1 MACDISANG
10 NLKQYCEYI
19 QGKVGKITEALYR
32 VTDLFSDEEPLKWLL
47 RKQGVQ
53 IFNNLQ
59 ALEGLD
65 LHARVK
71 NIDAASQVISRILGA
86 LELSS
91 AGTFISGLNFE
102 VLRREYSALHNFI
115 DGKKE
120 SLLPQPIGFFADL
133 GKPTPIF
140 FGELSPS
147 PSDLKTSSVV
157 AAEGAEIIKG
167 HISDNGQD
175 GVKNSNGLRKELM
188 DMRNLTQTKESKIDA
203 NHERDY
209 ISGTDNNIDN
219 NNESDIKLDR
229 QQKIFEFIRHNG
241 WVGVGE
247 VAKIFTDSISE
258 KTIQRDLMF
267 MADSGILRKAGDKRW
282 RRYAAV

>member
-1 MACDISANG
+1 MACDLNADG
-10 NLKQYCEYI
+10 NLKSHCEYI
-19 QGKVGKITEALYR
+19 QVKVGKITEALYR
-32 VTDLFSDEEPLKWLL
+32 VTDLFPDEEPLKWLL
-47 RKQGVQ
+47 REQGVK

-59 ALEGLD
+59 ALDRSD
-65 LHARVK
+65 LHSRVK
-71 NIDAASQVISRILGA
+71 NIDAASQIISRMLGS

-102 VLRREYSALHNFI
+102 VLRREYSALHDFI

-133 GKPTPIF
+133 GKPAPIF
-140 FGELSPS
+140 FGELTPS
-147 PSDLKTSSVV
+147 PSDITTLSSRTT
-157 AAEGAEIIKG
+157 ENAEIIKG
-167 HISDNGQD
+167 HISDNGQKS
-175 GVKNSNGLRKELM
+175 VKNSNGPQGGLM
-188 DMRNLTQTKESKIDA
+188 DMRNLARKKEIIIDA
-203 NHERDY
+203 PRKYE
-209 ISGTDNNIDN
+209 NIGGVN
-219 NNESDIKLDR
+219 GNNESDIKLDR

-247 VAKIFTDSISE
+247 VAKIFTDGISE

-282 RRYAAV
+282 RRYAAI

>member
-1 MACDISANG
+1 MACDLNADG
-10 NLKQYCEYI
+10 NLKQHCEYI

-32 VTDLFSDEEPLKWLL
+32 VTDLFPDEEPLKWML
-47 RKQGVQ
+47 REQGVQ

-59 ALEGLD
+59 ALDKFD
-65 LHARVK
+65 LHSRVK
-71 NIDAASQVISRILGA
+71 NIDVASQVIARMLSS

-91 AGTFISGLNFE
+91 AGTFISALNFE

-120 SLLPQPIGFFADL
+120 SLLPQPIGFFAEL
-133 GKPTPIF
+133 GQPNPIF
-140 FGELSPS
+140 FGELAPS
-147 PSDLKTSSVV
+147 QSDAKASFARVSDNAGV
-157 AAEGAEIIKG
+157 IKG
-167 HISDNGQD
+167 HVSDNGQN
-175 GVKNSNGLRKELM
+175 GFENSNGLRSILT
-188 DMRNLTQTKESKIDA
+188 DTNNLTQKKEIKTNLNDG
-203 NHERDY
+203 H
-209 ISGTDNNIDN
+209 DNVGGADK

-247 VAKIFTDSISE
+247 VAKIFTGGISE

>member
-1 MACDISANG
+1 MACDLNADG
-10 NLKQYCEYI
+10 NLKQHCEYI

-32 VTDLFSDEEPLKWLL
+32 VTDLFPDEEPLKWLL
-47 RKQGVQ
+47 REQGVQ

-59 ALEGLD
+59 SLDKSD
-65 LHARVK
+65 LHSRVK
-71 NIDAASQVISRILGA
+71 NINAASQVISRMLSA

-115 DGKKE
+115 DVKKE

-133 GKPTPIF
+133 GQPTPIF
-140 FGELSPS
+140 FGELAQPQ
-147 PSDLKTSSVV
+147 SDIKAPFVRNPDS
-157 AAEGAEIIKG
+157 AEIIKG
-167 HISDNGQD
+167 HISDNGQNAAE
-175 GVKNSNGLRKELM
+175 NSKGLQNALTDTNNLISKKEIKADL
-188 DMRNLTQTKESKIDA
+188 ESGRE
-203 NHERDY
+203 N
-209 ISGTDNNIDN
+209 TDNTDK

-247 VAKIFTDSISE
+247 VAKIFTGGISE

-282 RRYAAV
+282 RRYAAI